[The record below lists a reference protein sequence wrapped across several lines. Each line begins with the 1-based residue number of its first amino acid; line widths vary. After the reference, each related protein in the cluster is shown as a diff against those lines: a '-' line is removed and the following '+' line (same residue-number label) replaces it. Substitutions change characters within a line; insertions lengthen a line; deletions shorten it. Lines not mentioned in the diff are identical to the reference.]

1 MSEKL
6 MLLVNPCAGK
16 GGSRAAL
23 GDVAEV
29 FCRADWVPTVYMT
42 EQRGD
47 APRLTAAYAGEY
59 DRIVCL
65 GGDGTLSET
74 VAGLMSLPEKP
85 ILGYIPMGTANDVAT
100 TLGLSR
106 VPVEAARAILSGT
119 PHPLDVGCMNGV
131 DYFTY
136 IAAFGAFTEVSYE
149 TRQESKQ
156 ALGLLAY
163 LLEGLSALPH
173 ITPTHARVEW
183 DGGVEEDD
191 YIFCG
196 VTNSTSVA
204 GMVKLDK
211 GFVRLSDG
219 LFEVILV
226 KAPRGIVDMSAIALD
241 ILGQKYQN
249 PNVRV
254 LHSKKICFDCDEP
267 VKWTRDGEAGGL
279 HQHVTLENCHQA
291 IQILLSE

>member
-29 FCRADWVPTVYMT
+29 FCRAGWEPTLYMT
-42 EQRGD
+42 EKQGD
-47 APRLTAAYAGEY
+47 APVLTAAHAGDY
-59 DRIVCL
+59 DKIVCL

-74 VAGLMSLPEKP
+74 VAGLMALPEP
-85 ILGYIPMGTANDVAT
+85 PVLGYIPMGTANDVAT

-106 VPVEAARAILSGT
+106 DPVEAARAIVSGT
-119 PHPLDVGCMNGV
+119 PHPLDVGCMNGSS
-131 DYFTY
+131 YFTY
-136 IAAFGAFTEVSYE
+136 VAAFGAFTEVSYE

-163 LLEGLSALPH
+163 LLEGLNALPR
-173 ITPTHARVEW
+173 IAPTHARVEW
-183 DGGVEEDD
+183 DEGVEEED

-211 GFVRLSDG
+211 GSVGLSDG
-219 LFEVILV
+219 LFEIILV
-226 KAPRGIVDMSAIALD
+226 KAPRNIVDTSAIVMD
-241 ILGQKYQN
+241 ILGKKFQD
-249 PNVRV
+249 PNVKV
-254 LHSKKICFDCDEP
+254 LHSRRIRIDCDEP

-279 HQHVTLENCHQA
+279 HQHVTLENRHQA
-291 IQILLSE
+291 IQILLN